1 MILVYTNLFQ
11 FDCEIT
17 LESLPEINQYYA
29 IRVKF
34 LAQGNNGAFDG
45 ARTHD
50 LHIPFGCSVVETQL
64 QLMFRAN
71 KHSVSSE
78 MLQPQYNDLLLSI
91 QVQLTRR
98 LTIDSEEFSN
108 NMQTSFNY
116 RLLISFDTESVL
128 MDLDNVQLFSKADV

>member
-1 MILVYTNLFQ
+1 
-11 FDCEIT
+11 
-17 LESLPEINQYYA
+17 
-29 IRVKF
+29 
-34 LAQGNNGAFDG
+34 
-45 ARTHD
+45 
-50 LHIPFGCSVVETQL
+50 
-64 QLMFRAN
+64 
-71 KHSVSSE
+71 